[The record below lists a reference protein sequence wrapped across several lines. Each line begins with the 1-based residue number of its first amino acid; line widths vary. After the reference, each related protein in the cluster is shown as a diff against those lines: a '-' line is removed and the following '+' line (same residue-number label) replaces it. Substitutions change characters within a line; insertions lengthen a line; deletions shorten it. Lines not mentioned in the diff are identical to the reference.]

1 MHKHRSVNDI
11 KCLTT
16 TYWRAVIIYLRSWQ
30 KQRKINWM
38 TSTRD
43 EAPRTS
49 AWARLYRYVPPQRE
63 YVLRRFGLEIG
74 YGFWE
79 TKGVYER
86 IYRLI
91 PNEYGRKI
99 RERERVP
106 QENLTCLSL
115 PRRKT
120 TMRMS
125 VKQTS
130 SQMLKAIQP
139 KQIWPLFFFL
149 SS

>member
-1 MHKHRSVNDI
+1 
-11 KCLTT
+11 
-16 TYWRAVIIYLRSWQ
+16 
-30 KQRKINWM
+30 M

-49 AWARLYRYVPPQRE
+49 AWGADARLASRGGGGDGDTPWYKLYRYVPPQRE

-91 PNEYGRKI
+91 PNE
-99 RERERVP
+99 
-106 QENLTCLSL
+106 
-115 PRRKT
+115 
-120 TMRMS
+120 
-125 VKQTS
+125 
-130 SQMLKAIQP
+130 
-139 KQIWPLFFFL
+139 
-149 SS
+149 